1 MDFDNPITS
10 NNSNNS
16 NSSKFFIYA
25 RKSIHT
31 QKGESI
37 KNQVEICKKYIYDH
51 FPNTIGDSINVYT
64 DDGYSGKNT
73 NRPKY
78 EAMMEDIN
86 KEKNGYLVCYKLDR
100 VSRSISDFS
109 ALINNLSDKKVGFVS
124 VKEQFDTSTICGRTI
139 MYIFAVFAQI
149 ERENTAELVRDNML
163 MLARKGHWLGGN
175 PPLGFSIKKGFEIM
189 PNGMKKRFS
198 SLETNEKIEVVKA
211 MYAKY
216 LELGSFMEVGRH
228 IADKGFRDVN
238 GDMFGRKII
247 RKILTNPLY
256 CTADANAFEYF
267 SERCNNVFI
276 ERGSLPS
283 KLGISVYNRHTS
295 SRNIP
300 NPISDWI
307 ISIGTHEGVIPGK
320 DWVKV
325 QKIISTIRANP
336 SSRWRK
342 SETLLSGLVL
352 CKNCNAKMHITS
364 KAGDNKIYYYLCSA
378 KKKYGRNQFPCKNIR
393 CSEVDNFVL
402 DYLRKLEPK
411 VLRQK
416 IHMKSITHKEN
427 MLDDEIFSLKDT
439 IAELRQ
445 SKSKLLKHLENLPIG
460 SSLIKEIE
468 NKVKQINKKIQDT
481 KSKVED
487 LMIQKRENSNKRKDL
502 DHIVDALKKLQKDFS
517 TLTFDEKKPLVKLIV
532 NKVVWTN
539 DNWNV
544 VFNNQ

>member
-1 MDFDNPITS
+1 MDFDSPITS

-16 NSSKFFIYA
+16 NNSKFFIYA

-73 NRPKY
+73 NRPRY

-149 ERENTAELVRDNML
+149 ERENTTELVRDNML
-163 MLARKGHWLGGN
+163 MLARKGHWLGGK
-175 PPLGFSIKKGFEIM
+175 PPFGFTIKKDFEIM

-198 SLETNEKIEVVKA
+198 TLETNEKIEIVKA

-216 LELGSFMEVGRH
+216 LELGSIRGVRNDIF
-228 IADKGFRDVN
+228 DSGFRDDN
-238 GDMFGRKII
+238 GYMFRPKFIK
-247 RKILTNPLY
+247 RILSNPFY
-256 CTADANAFEYF
+256 CTADANAFKYF
-267 SERCNNVFI
+267 SERCNNVFL
-276 ERGSLPS
+276 EGKHLS
-283 KLGISVYNRHTS
+283 KKQGISVYNRLSGHKCT
-295 SRNIP
+295 P

-307 ISIGTHEGVIPGK
+307 IALGSHEGVIPGK
-320 DWVKV
+320 DWVKI
-325 QKIISTIRANP
+325 QNIFSTIRSNP
-336 SSRWRK
+336 TSRWRK
-342 SETLLSGLVL
+342 SETLLSGLVV
-352 CKNCNAKMHITS
+352 CKNCNAKMRS
-364 KAGDNKIYYYLCSA
+364 AGYRNHSNYYYVCNMKQEYGA
-378 KKKYGRNQFPCKNIR
+378 KQFPCKNIR

-427 MLDDEIFSLKDT
+427 KLDDEIFSLKDT
-439 IAELRQ
+439 IAELR
-445 SKSKLLKHLENLPIG
+445 KSKTKLMAHLENLPLG
-460 SSLIKEIE
+460 SVLIKEIE
-468 NKVKQINKKIQDT
+468 NNAKQINKKIHDA
-481 KSKVED
+481 KLKVED
-487 LMIQKRENSNKRKDL
+487 LTIQKHENSNKRKNL
-502 DHIVDALKKLQKDFS
+502 DHIVDALKELQRDFS
-517 TLTFDEKKPLVKLIV
+517 KLTFDKKKSLVRLIV

-539 DNWNV
+539 DNWDI